1 MQASDFWRYV
11 CIVMCL
17 MLGHIYVCD
26 VVHSLDTS
34 TIRVDCVTVSTLPV
48 KSSVDDHLQRL
59 HDALLGALRHSIQA
73 DFNGITNFL
82 TSAKESLSVKP
93 QSVEE
98 IGEVNQKHAE
108 LLAKKPEVCVGLA
121 CIVHMNVCT

>member
-1 MQASDFWRYV
+1 MD
-11 CIVMCL
+11 CI
-17 MLGHIYVCD
+17 
-26 VVHSLDTS
+26 
-34 TIRVDCVTVSTLPV
+34 TVSTLPV
-48 KSSVDDHLQRL
+48 KSSIDDHLQRL

-73 DFNGITNFL
+73 DFNNISSFL

-108 LLAKKPEVCVGLA
+108 LLAKKPEVGACMRVCVCVCVCVCVRVCVCA
-121 CIVHMNVCT
+121 CVVFVCSPNRTHSLQSLVL

>member
-1 MQASDFWRYV
+1 MEFCATKI
-11 CIVMCL
+11 CIIIL
-17 MLGHIYVCD
+17 NCD
-26 VVHSLDTS
+26 IQCMYIICSLHSS

-108 LLAKKPEVCVGLA
+108 LLDKKPEVSY
-121 CIVHMNVCT
+121 I

>member
-1 MQASDFWRYV
+1 MYV
-11 CIVMCL
+11 HNIIC
-17 MLGHIYVCD
+17 
-26 VVHSLDTS
+26 SLNSTS

-59 HDALLGALRHSIQA
+59 HDAILGALRHSIQA
-73 DFNGITNFL
+73 DFNSITNFL
-82 TSAKESLSVKP
+82 TAAKESLSVKP

-108 LLAKKPEVCVGLA
+108 LLAKKPEVCG
-121 CIVHMNVCT
+121 

>member
-1 MQASDFWRYV
+1 M
-11 CIVMCL
+11 
-17 MLGHIYVCD
+17 
-26 VVHSLDTS
+26 HSS

-108 LLAKKPEVCVGLA
+108 LLAKKPEVSY
-121 CIVHMNVCT
+121 I

>member
-1 MQASDFWRYV
+1 MPKYQYCPS
-11 CIVMCL
+11 L
-17 MLGHIYVCD
+17 CD
-26 VVHSLDTS
+26 VVHSLDCS

-108 LLAKKPEVCVGLA
+108 LLAKKPEVCV
-121 CIVHMNVCT
+121 VCFGISLYCTHECMYIAMYT

>member
-1 MQASDFWRYV
+1 MYIICS
-11 CIVMCL
+11 L
-17 MLGHIYVCD
+17 
-26 VVHSLDTS
+26 HSS

-98 IGEVNQKHAE
+98 IHVGEVNQKHTE
-108 LLAKKPEVCVGLA
+108 LLAKKPEVSY
-121 CIVHMNVCT
+121 I

>member
-1 MQASDFWRYV
+1 MQHTYTTFQ
-11 CIVMCL
+11 IVFCS
-17 MLGHIYVCD
+17 IAVDCNYTYICAC
-26 VVHSLDTS
+26 VHNIICSLNSTS

-59 HDALLGALRHSIQA
+59 HDAILGALRHSIQA
-73 DFNGITNFL
+73 DFNSITNFL
-82 TSAKESLSVKP
+82 TGAKDSLSVKP

-108 LLAKKPEVCVGLA
+108 LLAKKPEVCG
-121 CIVHMNVCT
+121 